1 MGRTVSREKRREA
14 ALLQLAKMDPRD
26 LGFALRTITEVT
38 ARTLVVGRVSVWMFE
53 ADRRAIRCADL
64 FRLREWTHEEG
75 ARIEAARF
83 PTYFQALEESH
94 TIAAMSAQTD
104 PRTREFARTYLRPLG
119 ITSMMDV
126 PVRLRGQVVGVVCC
140 EHTGRAKRR
149 WSREDKE
156 FAAAVAGAVSLS
168 VDVAQRVR
176 TEEELSQTASLLRAA
191 LESTADGI
199 LVVDRQGHTV
209 TLNRKFVEMWR
220 IPHEVVQTRDDDA
233 ALASVLPQLS
243 EPERFLKRVREIY
256 ADPEIET
263 FDVIGFKDGRLFER
277 YSQPQ
282 RIDGE
287 SVGRVWSFRD
297 VTERTRA
304 EAERDALL
312 IQEKSA
318 REAAEEALRVRDE
331 FLSIASHELRTPC
344 TALRLGVG
352 NLVRATRPEVP
363 DSPRANAMARALA
376 TLDRQTKHL
385 EQLVTQLLDV
395 SRITAGQLRVER
407 ELVDLVELVRHCVEA
422 LRAEAGRA
430 GCELRLSANGPS
442 AGTWDAL
449 RIEQVVS
456 NLLSNAIKYG
466 AGKPIDVEIGG
477 GAEAAR
483 IAVRDRG
490 IGIARERQEDIFLRF
505 ERAVS
510 ARHYGGLGLGLYIV
524 RRILDG
530 MGGSIR
536 VESAVG
542 EGATFIVELPRAMPA
557 TRVAV

>member
-38 ARTLVVGRVSVWMFE
+38 ARTLVVGRVGVWMFE
-53 ADRRAIRCADL
+53 ADRSAIRCADL

-75 ARIEAARF
+75 ARIEAERF
-83 PTYFQALEESH
+83 PAYFQALEESH
-94 TIAAMSAQTD
+94 TIAAFSAQTD
-104 PRTREFARTYLRPLG
+104 PRTREFAATYLRPLG

-126 PVRLRGQVVGVVCC
+126 PVRLRGQVIGIVCC
-140 EHTGRAKRR
+140 EHTGRTKRR

-176 TEEELSQTASLLRAA
+176 AEEELSQTASLLRAA

-199 LVVDRQGHTV
+199 LVVDRQGRTV

-220 IPHEVVQTRDDDA
+220 IPDEIVQTRDDDA

-243 EPERFLKRVREIY
+243 EPERFLKRVRDIY

-263 FDVIGFKDGRLFER
+263 FDVIALKDGRLFER

-282 RIDGE
+282 RINGE

-352 NLVRATRPEVP
+352 NLVRATRSETP
-363 DSPRANAMARALA
+363 DSPRAHAMARALA

-395 SRITAGQLRVER
+395 SRITAGQLHVER
-407 ELVDLVELVRHCVEA
+407 ELVDLVELVRHCVAAFE
-422 LRAEAGRA
+422 AEADRA

-442 AGTWDAL
+442 AGVWDAL

-466 AGKPIDVEIGG
+466 AGQPIDVEIGG
-477 GAEAAR
+477 GAEVAR

-490 IGIARERQEDIFLRF
+490 IGIAPERHEDIFLRF

-530 MGGSIR
+530 MGGTIR
-536 VESAVG
+536 VESALG